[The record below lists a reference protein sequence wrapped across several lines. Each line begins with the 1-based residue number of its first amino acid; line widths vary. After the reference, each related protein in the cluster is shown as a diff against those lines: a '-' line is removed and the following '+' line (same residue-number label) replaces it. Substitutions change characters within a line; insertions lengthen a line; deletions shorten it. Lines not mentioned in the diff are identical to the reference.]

1 MQSNDSSKAIPLIT
15 HDLQYTLKNIY
26 ACGRTFF
33 LGYLNLSIN
42 IGKGSGSCLIKSMCI
57 YVIKASLNNVGP
69 AGAMSR
75 ARSWIL
81 LTIIFNKIS

>member
-1 MQSNDSSKAIPLIT
+1 MIYNI
-15 HDLQYTLKNIY
+15 HLKTY
-26 ACGRTFF
+26 MHAVVLF

-75 ARSWIL
+75 PPSWIL